1 MKSGLKKMKKDK
13 LQKKEI
19 FDITR
24 VLHSGSPFPDYRP
37 DIIKDSNGEN
47 DFYTRLNE
55 PGAFMSALYN
65 RSILKNFLK
74 KIKTPSLTPNILD
87 AGSGLGFNLP
97 VIFNIYSK
105 ANVVALD
112 VCNEALEISTL
123 CCNQKE
129 ITLKIDILKRKYG
142 LKDWV
147 LNELFDSRQSG
158 FPRKQVDIAAHD
170 IIDYEKSNN
179 RLFEIVI
186 CTEVLEHIEDL
197 QGALTSL
204 CRLVDKKGYLIL
216 SFPNYY
222 KNTVASIKKN
232 KEMKKD
238 GPNWSP
244 WDVHEDGRENL
255 INWLI
260 IEKMIKN
267 LDFKIIHRKAANYL
281 LAWAPH
287 LAKRLKYKRTHDLG
301 NSYPMI
307 WLGDLF
313 PYLRRFAMNYFI
325 LARPK

>member
-1 MKSGLKKMKKDK
+1 MKKNRLK
-13 LQKKEI
+13 KKEI
-19 FDITR
+19 FDIAR
-24 VLHSGSPFPDYRP
+24 VFQGGSPLPDYKS
-37 DIIKDSNGEN
+37 DIIKGPNGDN

-74 KIKTPSLTPNILD
+74 KIKTHSLAPNILD

-97 VIFNIYSK
+97 IIFNTYPK

-112 VCNEALEISTL
+112 VCKEALEISTL
-123 CCNQKE
+123 CCNQDE
-129 ITLKIDILKRKYG
+129 IILNIDILKKKYG
-142 LKDWV
+142 LEDWV

-158 FPRKQVDIAAHD
+158 FPGKRLNIAAND
-170 IIDYEKSNN
+170 IVNYEKSNK

-186 CTEVLEHIEDL
+186 CTEVLEHIADL
-197 QGALTSL
+197 HGALTSL
-204 CRLVDKKGYLIL
+204 CSLVDKKGYLIL

-222 KNTVASIKKN
+222 KNTAALIKKN
-232 KEMKKD
+232 KEKTKG

-260 IEKMIKN
+260 IEKMLKK

-287 LAKRLKYKRTHDLG
+287 LAKRLKRKKTHDLG

-325 LARPK
+325 LASPKQSYQR